1 MIVNFQQLAPLIAA
15 CITTGGI
22 VFQIGKQS
30 ERLEMIGFN
39 VQAQEKKYVTNYES
53 INDINNKLSSLINDM
68 SHVKTDINEIKTK
81 MKY

>member
-39 VQAQEKKYVTNYES
+39 VKAQEKKHVINHQS
-53 INDINNKLSSLINDM
+53 INDINHKLSLLINDM
-68 SHVKTDINEIKTK
+68 SHVKADINEIKTK